1 MNEDFK
7 KKEKSYIKINEENS
21 KLINDKEFIIQEL
34 EQKLDSLNE
43 EYLITKKAKLDL
55 ENIILKQ
62 EEKVNEL
69 GNKVNRIENI
79 LKKKNAEIKQNED
92 YAIKLMNIVKEQ
104 KSQMENIRNLKNEND
119 NDILLN
125 LQNEIENL
133 KNTIELRDHTI
144 TKLQKNHKSLQ
155 EKHLKVCSDKRKK
168 EPDELLNQ
176 AKDMK
181 VKKIERERGNSSNKS
196 IYNNNTKS
204 EINIRNDNI
213 KSEINMRNDNTKNEI
228 NIRNDNIN
236 NNNKQKIIKLKKKE
250 DNKDVIPKIDIR
262 QKPVYFDNNII
273 DNIDNNSNILPLIG
287 NSNLN
292 ENINNDKL
300 KDEKND
306 DLSNLKLNISQ
317 DDEKYNEINDMMKKI
332 IDEF

>member
-104 KSQMENIRNLKNEND
+104 KSQMENIRNLKSEND

-155 EKHLKVCSDKRKK
+155 EKYLKVCSEKKKK

-196 IYNNNTKS
+196 IYNNN
-204 EINIRNDNI
+204 I
-213 KSEINMRNDNTKNEI
+213 KNEI
-228 NIRNDNIN
+228 NIRNDNTKSDIN
-236 NNNKQKIIKLKKKE
+236 IRNNNINNSNNNKQKIIKLKKKE

-262 QKPVYFDNNII
+262 QKPVYIDNNII

>member
-1 MNEDFK
+1 MKKEMNEDFK
-7 KKEKSYIKINEENS
+7 KKEKSYIKLNDENS

-34 EQKLDSLNE
+34 KEKLDSMNE

-79 LKKKNAEIKQNED
+79 LKKKNDEIKQNED
-92 YAIKLMNIVKEQ
+92 YAIKLMNIVKDQ
-104 KSQMENIRNLKNEND
+104 KNQMENIRNLKSDND

-125 LQNEIENL
+125 LQNEIDNL

-144 TKLQKNHKSLQ
+144 SKLQKNHKSLQ
-155 EKHLKVCSDKRKK
+155 EKYLKVCSDKRKK
-168 EPDELLNQ
+168 EPDELLYQ

-181 VKKIERERGNSSNKS
+181 VKKIEREKGNSSNKS
-196 IYNNNTKS
+196 IYNNNIKND
-204 EINIRNDNI
+204 INNRNDN
-213 KSEINMRNDNTKNEI
+213 NNNEM
-228 NIRNDNIN
+228 NNKTDN
-236 NNNKQKIIKLKKKE
+236 NNNKQKILKLKKKE
-250 DNKDVIPKIDIR
+250 DNKDIIPKIEIR
-262 QKPVYFDNNII
+262 QKPLYSDNNIL

-287 NSNLN
+287 NSNLKD
-292 ENINNDKL
+292 NINNDIL
-300 KDEKND
+300 REENND

>member
-1 MNEDFK
+1 MKKEMNEDFK
-7 KKEKSYIKINEENS
+7 KKEKSYIKLNDENS

-34 EQKLDSLNE
+34 KEKLDSMNE

-69 GNKVNRIENI
+69 GNKVNRIDNI

-92 YAIKLMNIVKEQ
+92 YAIKLMNIVKDQ
-104 KSQMENIRNLKNEND
+104 KNQMENIRNLKSDND

-125 LQNEIENL
+125 LQNEIDNL

-144 TKLQKNHKSLQ
+144 SKLQKNHKSLQ
-155 EKHLKVCSDKRKK
+155 EKYLKVCSDKRKK
-168 EPDELLNQ
+168 EPDELLYQ

-181 VKKIERERGNSSNKS
+181 VKKIEREKGNSSNKS
-196 IYNNNTKS
+196 IYNNNIKND
-204 EINIRNDNI
+204 INNRNDN
-213 KSEINMRNDNTKNEI
+213 NNNEM
-228 NIRNDNIN
+228 NNKTDN
-236 NNNKQKIIKLKKKE
+236 NNNKQKILKLKKKE
-250 DNKDVIPKIDIR
+250 DNKDIIPKIEIR
-262 QKPVYFDNNII
+262 QKPLYSDNNIL

-287 NSNLN
+287 NSNLKD
-292 ENINNDKL
+292 NINNDIL
-300 KDEKND
+300 REENND

>member
-7 KKEKSYIKINEENS
+7 KKEKSYIKLNDENS

-34 EQKLDSLNE
+34 KEKLDSMNE

-69 GNKVNRIENI
+69 GNKVNRIDNI

-92 YAIKLMNIVKEQ
+92 YAIKLMNIVKDQ
-104 KSQMENIRNLKNEND
+104 KNQMENIRNLKSDND

-125 LQNEIENL
+125 LQNEIDNL

-144 TKLQKNHKSLQ
+144 SKLQKNHKSLQ
-155 EKHLKVCSDKRKK
+155 EKYLKVCSDKRKK
-168 EPDELLNQ
+168 EPDELLYQ

-181 VKKIERERGNSSNKS
+181 VKKIEREKGNSSNKS
-196 IYNNNTKS
+196 IYNNNIKND
-204 EINIRNDNI
+204 INNRNDN
-213 KSEINMRNDNTKNEI
+213 NNNEM
-228 NIRNDNIN
+228 NNKTDN
-236 NNNKQKIIKLKKKE
+236 NNNKQKILKLKKKE
-250 DNKDVIPKIDIR
+250 DNKDIIPKIEIR
-262 QKPVYFDNNII
+262 QKPLYSDNNIL

-287 NSNLN
+287 NSNLKD
-292 ENINNDKL
+292 NINNDIL
-300 KDEKND
+300 REENND

>member
-7 KKEKSYIKINEENS
+7 KKEKSYIKLNDENS

-34 EQKLDSLNE
+34 KEKLDSMNE

-69 GNKVNRIENI
+69 GNKVNRIDNI

-92 YAIKLMNIVKEQ
+92 YAIKLMNIVKDQ
-104 KSQMENIRNLKNEND
+104 KNQMENIRNLKSDND

-125 LQNEIENL
+125 LQNEIDNL

-144 TKLQKNHKSLQ
+144 SKLQKNHKSLQ
-155 EKHLKVCSDKRKK
+155 EKYLKVCSDKRKK
-168 EPDELLNQ
+168 EPDELLYQ

-181 VKKIERERGNSSNKS
+181 VKKIEREKGNSSNKS
-196 IYNNNTKS
+196 IYNNNIKND
-204 EINIRNDNI
+204 INNKNDN
-213 KSEINMRNDNTKNEI
+213 NNNEM
-228 NIRNDNIN
+228 NNKTDN
-236 NNNKQKIIKLKKKE
+236 NNNKQKILKLKKKE
-250 DNKDVIPKIDIR
+250 DNKDIIPKIEIR
-262 QKPVYFDNNII
+262 QKPLYSDNNIL

-287 NSNLN
+287 NSNLKD
-292 ENINNDKL
+292 NINNDIL
-300 KDEKND
+300 REENND

>member
-1 MNEDFK
+1 M
-7 KKEKSYIKINEENS
+7 
-21 KLINDKEFIIQEL
+21 
-34 EQKLDSLNE
+34 
-43 EYLITKKAKLDL
+43 
-55 ENIILKQ
+55 
-62 EEKVNEL
+62 
-69 GNKVNRIENI
+69 NRIENI

-155 EKHLKVCSDKRKK
+155 EKYLKVCSDKRKK

-213 KSEINMRNDNTKNEI
+213 KSEINMRNDNTKSEI
-228 NIRNDNIN
+228 NIRNDNI

-250 DNKDVIPKIDIR
+250 DYKDVIPKIDIR
-262 QKPVYFDNNII
+262 QKPVYSDNIII

>member
-7 KKEKSYIKINEENS
+7 KKEKSYIKLNDENS

-34 EQKLDSLNE
+34 KEKLDSMNE

-69 GNKVNRIENI
+69 GNKVNRIDNI

-92 YAIKLMNIVKEQ
+92 YAIKLMNIVKDQ
-104 KSQMENIRNLKNEND
+104 KNQMENIRNLKSEND

-144 TKLQKNHKSLQ
+144 SKLQKNHKSLQ
-155 EKHLKVCSDKRKK
+155 EKYLKVCSDKRKK
-168 EPDELLNQ
+168 EPDELLYQ

-181 VKKIERERGNSSNKS
+181 VKKIEREKGNSSNKS
-196 IYNNNTKS
+196 IYNNNIKND
-204 EINIRNDNI
+204 INNRNDN
-213 KSEINMRNDNTKNEI
+213 NNNEM
-228 NIRNDNIN
+228 NNKTDN
-236 NNNKQKIIKLKKKE
+236 NNNKQKILKLKKKE
-250 DNKDVIPKIDIR
+250 DNKDIIPKIEIR
-262 QKPVYFDNNII
+262 QKPLYSDNNIL

-287 NSNLN
+287 NSNLKD
-292 ENINNDKL
+292 NINNDIL
-300 KDEKND
+300 REENND